1 MIFFKIL
8 NHIGTIINILSYINL
23 VASILANKTNNPE
36 AKKAATLFSKFVSFL
51 ALNFNVK
58 NVSDISKK

>member
-36 AKKAATLFSKFVSFL
+36 AKKAANLFSKFVSFL